1 MHAGVSS
8 PATPPSR
15 PRPIEH
21 GSPGP
26 GGLVPRGWLERA
38 PVTAAVIWLN
48 VTVFVVQLVVT
59 GGHSLMHLPE
69 REALIFGAN
78 DSLATVGEGRWETL
92 ITACFLHDGIM
103 HLGFNMLALW
113 QAGPL
118 VEREVG
124 SARMAPMYLASGAA
138 GNALSVAL
146 AWLTRTARL
155 TVGASGAISGVLAA
169 ALVVGWRV
177 QGWRGPFTQAMLR
190 WLGFIVVFGIVSR
203 ASGANIDNA
212 AHAGGAAAGA
222 IIALGWRRG
231 RRYSRAAT
239 AAIVGACV
247 AVVAA
252 CIVAVGVHDHH
263 DPFAGSGLQERFDFA
278 WK

>member
-21 GSPGP
+21 GSPGT
-26 GGLVPRGWLERA
+26 GGMVPRGWLERA

-103 HLGFNMLALW
+103 HLAFNMLALW

-118 VEREVG
+118 VERSVG
-124 SARMAPMYLASGAA
+124 SARMAPMYLAAGAA
-138 GNALSVAL
+138 GNLLSVGI
-146 AWLTRTARL
+146 AWMQRAAQV
-155 TVGASGAISGVLAA
+155 TVGASGAISGLLAV

-177 QGWRGPFTQAMLR
+177 QGFRGPLTQAMLR
-190 WLGFIVVFGIVSR
+190 WLGFVVVFGILSR
-203 ASGANIDNA
+203 FSGSHVDNA
-212 AHAGGAAAGA
+212 AHIGGAVAGG
-222 IIALGWRRG
+222 
-231 RRYSRAAT
+231 
-239 AAIVGACV
+239 
-247 AVVAA
+247 VVA
-252 CIVAVGVHDHH
+252 
-263 DPFAGSGLQERFDFA
+263 
-278 WK
+278 